1 MLSIGTVDVHCEE
14 RFSQILRI
22 AAWVRWYCWSKLA
35 QLLQRGRYFS
45 NKSEPPE
52 HFESS
57 RCCFNHGCLFQEDGF
72 NFRFNPFQRQALNAP
87 SLICES
93 VICPAMTCRAAFFS
107 LFLAERHWN
116 ALDWKSLRQKHQI
129 HPFLVSKLKPKKN
142 HGFMKF
148 TSIHKILYD
157 FIIFRIFPHDP
168 FFEIRWL
175 SPRLSPSDHTP
186 SSQRIAHWGSHCDRK
201 PRRLS
206 TRPLPMDTSV
216 ALGAWSL
223 TLTPFKTPM
232 DQEIHGK
239 SWDMNHFWKGILW
252 YDWYDMILW
261 YDSYDGDIYFLIAS
275 KIVKDYGF
283 QWRLRDMGWSY
294 HLWQRDI
301 HEK

>member
-72 NFRFNPFQRQALNAP
+72 NFRFNPFPRQALNAP

-129 HPFLVSKLKPKKN
+129 HPFLVSKLKPKKIMALWNSHQFTRFYMILSSFESFPMIPFSKSDGYPPGYPPATTPHRHNASPTGAPTVIGSPAGCPPDRYQWTHPWLWEHGLWPWLHLRLPWTKKFMGN
-142 HGFMKF
+142 HGIWI
-148 TSIHKILYD
+148 T
-157 FIIFRIFPHDP
+157 
-168 FFEIRWL
+168 FE
-175 SPRLSPSDHTP
+175 
-186 SSQRIAHWGSHCDRK
+186 
-201 PRRLS
+201 
-206 TRPLPMDTSV
+206 
-216 ALGAWSL
+216 
-223 TLTPFKTPM
+223 
-232 DQEIHGK
+232 
-239 SWDMNHFWKGILW
+239 KG
-252 YDWYDMILW
+252 YYDMIDMIW
-261 YDSYDGDIYFLIAS
+261 YYDMIHMMGIYF
-275 KIVKDYGF
+275 F
-283 QWRLRDMGWSY
+283 W
-294 HLWQRDI
+294 
-301 HEK
+301 

>member
-52 HFESS
+52 HFEFS
-57 RCCFNHGCLFQEDGF
+57 RCCFSHGCLFQEDGF
-72 NFRFNPFQRQALNAP
+72 NFRFNPFQRHALCKRPVLDLRIGHLSSNDMQGCLFQFVP
-87 SLICES
+87 GTLWTTLE
-93 VICPAMTCRAAFFS
+93 CPPGLEILETK
-107 LFLAERHWN
+107 L
-116 ALDWKSLRQKHQI
+116 QI
-129 HPFLVSKLKPKKN
+129 HPFLVSQKLKPKIMALWN
-142 HGFMKF
+142 SHQF
-148 TSIHKILYD
+148 TRFYMILSS
-157 FIIFRIFPHDP
+157 FESFPMIP
-168 FFEIRWL
+168 F
-175 SPRLSPSDHTP
+175 SKSDGYPPGPQRPHP
-186 SSQRIAHWGSHCDRK
+186 IVRIAHWGSHCDRK

-252 YDWYDMILW
+252 YD
-261 YDSYDGDIYFLIAS
+261 SYDGDIFFDSIKDHQRLWFP
-275 KIVKDYGF
+275 VKMF
-283 QWRLRDMGWSY
+283 S
-294 HLWQRDI
+294 
-301 HEK
+301 